1 MPSPIALPTASL
13 SPSANGRPLRAACSS
28 HDVTSSLTSLS
39 TRHTSIPSSMS
50 RARHR
55 ASTNLSVPIH
65 HCITHNST
73 AMKNKIHTPYKLLY
87 RAVWSMRDW
96 LQQYAL
102 DATAKTRRSRPYRDA
117 VYYGSISTAL
127 RLRLVPCYAWSRP
140 FRDVPPDTN
149 NTTL

>member
-13 SPSANGRPLRAACSS
+13 SPSANGQPLRVACCS
-28 HDVTSSLTSLS
+28 HGETSSLTSWS

-50 RARHR
+50 RAKHR

-73 AMKNKIHTPYKLLY
+73 AMKNKIHTPYKLLH
-87 RAVWSMRDW
+87 RAVWYMSDW
-96 LQQYAL
+96 LQQYIL

-117 VYYGSISTAL
+117 VHYGSISTAL

-140 FRDVPPDTN
+140 FRDVSLNNN

>member
-1 MPSPIALPTASL
+1 MPSPIALPRGNL
-13 SPSANGRPLRAACSS
+13 SPSANGHPLRAACSF
-28 HDVTSSLTSLS
+28 HGATSNLTSLS
-39 TRHTSIPSSMS
+39 TRRTSIPFSTSKE
-50 RARHR
+50 RRR
-55 ASTNLSVPIH
+55 ASTNPSSHIHPSTTLSFTV
-65 HCITHNST
+65 
-73 AMKNKIHTPYKLLY
+73 MKNKIHTPYKLLY
-87 RAVWSMRDW
+87 RAVWSMSDW

-140 FRDVPPDTN
+140 SRDVPPDTN